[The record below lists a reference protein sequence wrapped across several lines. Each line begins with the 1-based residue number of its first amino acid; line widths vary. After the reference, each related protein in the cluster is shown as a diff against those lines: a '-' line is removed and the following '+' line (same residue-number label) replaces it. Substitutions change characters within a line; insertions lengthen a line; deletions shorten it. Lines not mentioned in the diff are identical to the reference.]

1 MTRIL
6 FTTNAM
12 SGHVRPTV
20 PMVRELVAAGHDVVW
35 YTGSDFESVVHT
47 AGAKFVPIRAKLDT
61 GDLGRHGSRRAG
73 FRGLSALVLAHF
85 LRPIPAYVEDLDPLF
100 DQFDPEVVVAD
111 HSFRAG
117 LFLAERRGVPR
128 VAFSVG
134 PLNLSSVDTA
144 PFGLGKQPPAN
155 VAQRLRNRIQYWL
168 MEHVYCRE
176 AQQVAARI
184 RADMGLRPL
193 RGFFID
199 WAAQVA
205 DHYLQTGIPHLEY
218 PRRDLPASV
227 VFVGPLLPAG
237 ADEWTP
243 PTWWP
248 ELAEAR
254 AAGRPVVFV
263 TQGTVATDPANLL
276 LPTITA
282 LAGMDVLQI
291 VTTSGRSVADV
302 LGGADVPANLRTAD
316 FIPYTEILPLADLMV
331 TNGGYGGVQLAVT
344 YGVPLVVSG
353 TTEDKQEVN
362 ARVAWSG
369 LGVSLHTDAP
379 TSAEVAAAVRRV
391 LTGPGYRATAAT
403 MRAAGADYP
412 GVAKAVDAILAAII

>member
-1 MTRIL
+1 MMTRVL

-35 YTGSDFESVVHT
+35 YTGAEFESVVAA
-47 AGAKFVPIRAKLDT
+47 AGAKFVPIRARLET
-61 GDLGRHGSRRAG
+61 GDPARHGSRRAG
-73 FRGLSALVLAHF
+73 FRGLSALVLEHF
-85 LRPIPAYVEDLDPLF
+85 LRPIPAYVADLDPLF

-144 PFGLGKQPPAN
+144 PFGLGKPPP
-155 VAQRLRNRIQYWL
+155 VSLVQRLSNRVRYWL

-176 AQQVAARI
+176 AQRVAARI

-205 DHYLQTGIPHLEY
+205 DRYLQTGIPELEY
-218 PRRDLPASV
+218 PRRDLPSSV

-237 ADEWTP
+237 VDDWTP
-243 PTWWP
+243 PSWWS
-248 ELAEAR
+248 EL
-254 AAGRPVVFV
+254 GSRPVVFV
-263 TQGTVATDPANLL
+263 TQGTVATDLNNLL
-276 LPTITA
+276 VPTVTA
-282 LAGMDVLQI
+282 LAELDVLVV
-291 VTTSGRSVADV
+291 VTTSGRP
-302 LGGADVPANLRTAD
+302 LGVGGPNVRTAD

-331 TNGGYGGVQLAVT
+331 TNGGYGGVQLAVS

-369 LGVSLHTDAP
+369 LGVSLRTDTP
-379 TSAEVAAAVRRV
+379 TAAEVGAAVREV
-391 LTGPGYRATAAT
+391 LDSPRYRATAD
-403 MRAAGADYP
+403 RLRQAGALYP
-412 GVAKAVDAILAAII
+412 GVPRAVEAILSVVN

>member
-1 MTRIL
+1 MTRVL

-20 PMVRELVAAGHDVVW
+20 PMVRDLVAAGHDVVW
-35 YTGSDFESVVHT
+35 YTGAEFESVVAAT
-47 AGAKFVPIRAKLDT
+47 GAKFVPIRAKLASAPP
-61 GDLGRHGSRRAG
+61 GRHGARKGG

-85 LRPIPAYVEDLDPLF
+85 LRPIPAYVADLEPLF
-100 DQFDPEVVVAD
+100 EQFQPQVVVAD

-117 LFLAERRGVPR
+117 LFLAERANVPR

-144 PFGLGKQPPAN
+144 PFGLAEQPPTGP
-155 VAQRLRNRIQYWL
+155 VGRLRNRVRYWL

-176 AQQVAARI
+176 AQRVAARI

-205 DHYLQTGIPHLEY
+205 DRYLQTGIPQFEY
-218 PRRDLPASV
+218 PRRDLPPSV
-227 VFVGPLLPAG
+227 TFVGPLLPTG
-237 ADEWTP
+237 VDDWTP
-243 PTWWP
+243 PDWWP
-248 ELAEAR
+248 ELTEAR
-254 AAGRPVVFV
+254 AVVFV
-263 TQGTVATDPANLL
+263 TQGTVTTDPSNLV

-282 LAGMDVLQI
+282 LADQDVLQV
-291 VTTSGRSVADV
+291 VTTSGRTEAEL
-302 LGGADVPANLRTAD
+302 LGGRTAPANLRTAD

-331 TNGGYGGVQLAVT
+331 TNGGYGGVQLAVS

-362 ARVAWSG
+362 ARVVWSG
-369 LGVSLHTDAP
+369 LGVSLRTDTPGAQD
-379 TSAEVAAAVRRV
+379 VGAAVRQV
-391 LTGPGYRATAAT
+391 LGDPRYRATADRL
-403 MRAAGADYP
+403 RAASTDYP
-412 GVAKAVDAILAAII
+412 GVASAVAAILAVARSDT